1 MRKTIGIEES
11 NISDCEEKDNPKRE
25 MQYGWSGREKIHQD
39 IKQCSLDISMLT
51 VIDNLHLGSLDRT
64 LALNYQVV
72 VSMVY
77 FNAFVVCFLIH
88 ILKKTKKHP

>member
-51 VIDNLHLGSLDRT
+51 VIDNLHLGVLGQDSGFK
-64 LALNYQVV
+64 LAGSWNY
-72 VSMVY
+72 
-77 FNAFVVCFLIH
+77 CL
-88 ILKKTKKHP
+88 L